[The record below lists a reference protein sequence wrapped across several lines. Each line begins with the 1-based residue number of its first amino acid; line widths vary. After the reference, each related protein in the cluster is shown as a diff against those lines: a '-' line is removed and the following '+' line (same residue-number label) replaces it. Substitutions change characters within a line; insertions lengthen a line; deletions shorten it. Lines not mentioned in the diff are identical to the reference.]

1 MMELKEI
8 KLMRPLQV
16 ILCAGMISGLSLTAW
31 AHSSAPVPKHK
42 SKKVV
47 VPQVQTYAPGHDPIT
62 LQQLKQQSNRYCE
75 PGVGGVV
82 ICTPW
87 NGGGAEFIYKGD

>member
-31 AHSSAPVPKHK
+31 AQSSAPVPKPK

-47 VPQVQTYAPGHDPIT
+47 VPQVQTYAPGHDPII
-62 LQQLKQQSNRYCE
+62 LQQQGRRYCE

-87 NGGGAEFIYKGD
+87 NGGGAELQYKGH

>member
-1 MMELKEI
+1 
-8 KLMRPLQV
+8 MRPLQV

-31 AHSSAPVPKHK
+31 AQSSAPVPKPK
-42 SKKVV
+42 SK
-47 VPQVQTYAPGHDPIT
+47 VQTYAAGHDPIT
-62 LQQLKQQSNRYCE
+62 LEQLQQQGRRYCE
-75 PGVGGVV
+75 PGVGGVL